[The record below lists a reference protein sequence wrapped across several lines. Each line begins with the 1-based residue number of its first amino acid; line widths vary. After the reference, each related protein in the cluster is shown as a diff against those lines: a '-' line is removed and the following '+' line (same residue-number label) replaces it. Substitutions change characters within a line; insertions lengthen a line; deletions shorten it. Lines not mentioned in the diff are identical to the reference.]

1 MGHVNMDCYCM
12 EHAFPQILGWIN
24 TSEWLQVREKIMRFG
39 SQNGW
44 EFRIN
49 DDLNEKVIHKW
60 IIFYCHV

>member
-1 MGHVNMDCYCM
+1 M
-12 EHAFPQILGWIN
+12 EYAFPQILGWIN